1 WRLPWVTAA
10 MVAGSGVR
18 PSSHVAAGS
27 SALSVIQLAPEEFLV
42 VTMSPAVT
50 AVVEVVGAPLT
61 WRWATPNEGGA
72 LPWRMTRRVTFSTAS
87 PERFGGESFWGSS
100 YVAIS
105 GVGGGEWGWARVARG
120 DQRARKWL

>member
-27 SALSVIQLAPEEFLV
+27 SPLSVIQLAPEEFLV

-50 AVVEVVGAPLT
+50 AVVEVLGAPLT
-61 WRWATPNEGGA
+61 WRWSTPNEGGA
-72 LPWRMTRRVTFSTAS
+72 LPWRMTRRVTFSTAR
-87 PERFGGESFWGSS
+87 PGRVGGEA
-100 YVAIS
+100 V
-105 GVGGGEWGWARVARG
+105 VGRS
-120 DQRARKWL
+120 

>member
-27 SALSVIQLAPEEFLV
+27 SPLSVIQLAPEEFLV

-50 AVVEVVGAPLT
+50 AVVEGLGAPLT
-61 WRWATPNEGGA
+61 WRWSTPNEGGA
-72 LPWRMTRRVTFSTAS
+72 LPWRMSRRVTFSIARPVRIS
-87 PERFGGESFWGSS
+87 RKSFWGSL
-100 YVAIS
+100 YVPTKL
-105 GVGGGEWGWARVARG
+105 GVEVASVQ
-120 DQRARKWL
+120 DL